1 MYKEKFN
8 TCKHVKEVGQTAIY
22 VHPTCRQA
30 TMIKGILVSSK
41 NRCCKC
47 PYWEGK
53 HYVQKQ

>member
-1 MYKEKFN
+1 MSKEKFD
-8 TCKHVKEVGQTAIY
+8 TCKHVKEVGQIAIY

-41 NRCCKC
+41 NRCRKC

-53 HYVQKQ
+53 HYVQK